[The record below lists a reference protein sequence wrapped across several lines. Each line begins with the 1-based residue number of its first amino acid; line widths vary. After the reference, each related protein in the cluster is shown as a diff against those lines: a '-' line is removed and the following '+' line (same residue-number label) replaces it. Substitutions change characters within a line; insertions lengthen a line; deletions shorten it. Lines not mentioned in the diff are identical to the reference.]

1 MIAESPTVPA
11 CTVKATAYRRRQM
24 RDTRSAVRVCAQARV
39 VGVTSRA
46 REAGRRPAVHSGKDD
61 LHAPKWRSDGRTSHP
76 APRQRSLLYATPR
89 PSAQEVLFKLGVTVT
104 PPQSNFSPLEAEGA
118 ENSGTEPV

>member
-46 REAGRRPAVHSGKDD
+46 REAGRRPAAHSGEKDS
-61 LHAPKWRSDGRTSHP
+61 HA
-76 APRQRSLLYATPR
+76 A
-89 PSAQEVLFKLGVTVT
+89 
-104 PPQSNFSPLEAEGA
+104 
-118 ENSGTEPV
+118 